1 MENNI
6 HLLKMIMKN
15 GLSIALFSDEPTLD
29 ELVAH
34 PKYLRMRDN
43 GNEVFISIEDI
54 VAFEILSNRKD
65 LQVAPEVPVE
75 NPVQDI
81 APEVIMEADVSQ
93 PAPSPTEA

>member
-1 MENNI
+1 MENNV

-29 ELVAH
+29 ELIAH

-75 NPVQDI
+75 VPAQ
-81 APEVIMEADVSQ
+81 IMEADVSQ